1 MKPPSSFNLWFIWTA
16 HVKCQR
22 IWTGW
27 KFEKEN
33 SSNKSLT
40 KAGAGGFC
48 PAIKSCTGV
57 VVGSPGQY
65 RICSLNE
72 YFVEWIIFF
81 VKLNQLLIKWKK
93 CVIRRKNYKIVKQ
106 RYVKGHTMWKNG
118 IKVLARALIWVILNT
133 FFQNEWK
140 KRLFWIE

>member
-1 MKPPSSFNLWFIWTA
+1 MSYMQSLQYETPFFFQSLVYMNSTCKVSA
-16 HVKCQR
+16 H
-22 IWTGW
+22 IDGG

-72 YFVEWIIFF
+72 YFVE
-81 VKLNQLLIKWKK
+81 
-93 CVIRRKNYKIVKQ
+93 
-106 RYVKGHTMWKNG
+106 
-118 IKVLARALIWVILNT
+118 
-133 FFQNEWK
+133 
-140 KRLFWIE
+140 